1 MKLGERL
8 LKARE
13 NREFARLLHEIPYA
27 RLIGM
32 SCIPIGSSLLFTLPP
47 NHDNVGNPSLPALHG
62 GVIAGFME
70 MSASLHILLTQNTT
84 TVPKVVN
91 FAIDYL
97 RPGRLQESYAE
108 CQVIRQGKKIINVSI
123 TAWQDYRDKPIAT
136 ARVHLLLR
144 PDPTGSGANAS
155 TSPILHPPGD

>member
-1 MKLGERL
+1 MKLDAQL
-8 LKARE
+8 IKVRE
-13 NREFARLLHEIPYA
+13 NREFGRLIKEIPYA

-47 NHDNVGNPSLPALHG
+47 NRNNIGNASLPALHG

-84 TVPKVVN
+84 TVPKVVD

-97 RPGRLQESYAE
+97 SPGRLQESYAE
-108 CQVIRQGKKIINVSI
+108 CRVIRQGKKIINASVI
-123 TAWQDYRDKPIAT
+123 AWQDHKDKPIAT
-136 ARVHLLLR
+136 ARVHLLLQQ
-144 PDPTGSGANAS
+144 PV
-155 TSPILHPPGD
+155 

>member
-1 MKLGERL
+1 LKLDQEL
-8 LKARE
+8 IKARE
-13 NREFARLLHEIPYA
+13 NREFQRLISEIPYA

-47 NHDNVGNPSLPALHG
+47 NRDNIGNASLPALHG

-84 TVPKVVN
+84 TVPKVVD

-97 RPGRLQESYAE
+97 SPGRLLESYAE
-108 CQVIRQGKKIINVSI
+108 CRVIRQGNKIINVSV
-123 TAWQDYRDKPIAT
+123 TAWQDYKEKPMAT
-136 ARVHLLLR
+136 ARAHLLLAASSR
-144 PDPTGSGANAS
+144 RETKTGGE
-155 TSPILHPPGD
+155 LH